1 MKLLKRIS
9 ELVSANIN
17 HLLDQAEDPEVM
29 VKQIIRDM
37 EANIIKL
44 RSETVRAVARQKQLE
59 KQLHA
64 SGELAKD
71 LEKKAKRAFDNN
83 EQDLARS
90 LVEKKIDTQNRH
102 NYLQKECK
110 ETAKSVKQLKSDL
123 EKLEDQ
129 VQEARRKKEE
139 LIRRKRAADAKL
151 RSQRSVSQAK
161 DALSATESMLNLSE
175 SQQSLESYEETISAL
190 EAEVEASDE
199 LLNTHD
205 KNEEPFKEQAR
216 KEAVEKELERLKKS
230 RTGGK

>member
-44 RSETVRAVARQKQLE
+44 RSETVRAVGRQKQLE
-59 KQLHA
+59 KQVHA
-64 SGELAKD
+64 SSELTKD
-71 LEKKAKRAFDNN
+71 LEKKAKLAIDKND
-83 EQDLARS
+83 QDLAKS
-90 LVEKKIDTQNRH
+90 LVEKKLATESRH
-102 NYLQKECK
+102 NHLQAEC
-110 ETAKSVKQLKSDL
+110 EEAAKTVEQLKSDL

-151 RSQRSVSQAK
+151 GSQHSVNK
-161 DALSATESMLNLSE
+161 GKEALGATETMLNFSE
-175 SQQSLESYEETISAL
+175 SQESLESYEEAISAL

-199 LLNTHD
+199 LLESDGNSG
-205 KNEEPFKEQAR
+205 EQFEEQAR

-230 RTGGK
+230 RKGGK